1 MTEEL
6 LNLILQTATFNG
18 EVCYNNA
25 EEMEKDY
32 KINNFVSLNPTEI
45 KRIVFTAYKFGMN
58 GVEVQN
64 A

>member
-1 MTEEL
+1 MTDEL

-45 KRIVFTAYKFGMN
+45 KRIIFTAYKFGMN
-58 GVEVQN
+58 GVEVSE
-64 A
+64 